1 MTDEKISWP
10 QAALDARKAILD
22 LIPPELR
29 VTNTYPPGSDV
40 RDAARASGVLTDD
53 ELSLTDFTTDATA
66 VLDAIKSKK
75 VTAAQVVTAFAKRAA
90 IAHQHIT
97 CLTDF
102 FLDEAVERAKALDEH
117 YEKTGELVGP
127 LHGLPISVKDNQGIR
142 GHYVTSGFLSQ
153 YKQYK
158 EEEHGH
164 LLQILWDAGA
174 VFYVKTNLPQAVMH
188 LETHSFYGQTLNP
201 HNTNLTSGGSSGGCS
216 ALIAFGGSPLGLGN
230 DIGGSLRSP
239 SAGTGLWTLKCTTNR
254 LPSAGAVKARSMP
267 GADSVGATQGPMCR
281 SLRDLKLW
289 FDVVLGT
296 RPWLR
301 ESNIAPIPWPTSSI
315 PFGTHPDI
323 IHLPPKIR
331 IGVMWNDGVVVPQ
344 PPIQRAMRALV
355 GALEEQG
362 IFEIKDFTPYRHGE
376 MDRLVHE
383 LYFVD
388 GGKTIRDHVEKSGE
402 PLLPMTEWVLTRP
415 DVKLHDIFELW
426 NMNTRRDTLRV
437 EYATHF
443 NAQAVDFIL
452 CPVGPGPAP
461 QHHTSKYWGYTS
473 AWNFLDYPAAVFP
486 TGLRADPALDTDE
499 AYAKA
504 PPLSEMDLFNRECY
518 AKPEVFKNAPLCLQL
533 VGRRNADDQL
543 LGVLEKINEVL
554 PLSA

>member
-10 QAALDARKAILD
+10 Q
-22 LIPPELR
+22 
-29 VTNTYPPGSDV
+29 
-40 RDAARASGVLTDD
+40 
-53 ELSLTDFTTDATA
+53 LSLTDFTTDATA
-66 VLDAIKSKK
+66 VLDAIKSKR
-75 VTAAQVVTAFAKRAA
+75 VNAVQVVTAFAKRAA
-90 IAHQHIT
+90 IAHQHVT

-102 FLDEAVERAKALDEH
+102 FIDEAVERAKALDEH

-127 LHGLPISVKDNQGIR
+127 LHGLPISVKDNQGIK

-158 EEEHGH
+158 EEQHGH

-216 ALIAFGGSPLGLGN
+216 ALIAFGGSPMGLGN

-301 ESNIAPIPWPTSSI
+301 ESNIAPIPWRTSTI

-323 IHLPPKIR
+323 IPLPPKVR

-344 PPIQRAMRALV
+344 PPIQRAMKALV

-362 IFEIKDFTPYRHGE
+362 VFEVKDFTPYRHGE

-402 PLLPMTEWVLTRP
+402 PLLPMLT
-415 DVKLHDIFELW
+415 LGSLQ
-426 NMNTRRDTLRV
+426 MNTRRDTLRA

-518 AKPEVFKNAPLCLQL
+518 ARPEVFKNAPLCLQL